1 MLESGGSWLRRP
13 GGFILTAG
21 NDNNPGPAA
30 SCGGPENAEH
40 ICFLPLD
47 FLWSR
52 CYILGRNN
60 HVQKQ
65 NPFMKT
71 APLPSDLLQSPRWS
85 WHIPSEETAT
95 AIRAARLSDD
105 DMVKRTA
112 VRAVYRCGAFFLKF
126 EYAASLM
133 TSFRNRLHPKARIEY
148 EIGRSLAEAG
158 IPAVRCE
165 GWGQMGGMNVLITR
179 ALTGF
184 ESLDNYFYS
193 RVVYGGENADG
204 LLSEITAFLRK
215 SFDAGFLH
223 GDLHFGNIL
232 YNPASHEMAWV
243 DLIAISRP
251 GRVSDA
257 ECRAMSRCVVS
268 LREGMSRAQM
278 LRTIRETGA
287 ATTDA
292 EAERFYF
299 DTIRQ
304 GARHLV
310 ETWEKRRTQ
319 MLGGYPKFS
328 VALPCPFAPGKTI
341 LLRKDWLRRTLVAPE
356 SLAAGMPSEFEEYH
370 AKDEAEAE
378 TLFLR
383 SLYLQ
388 ILRVRHRRVAAFL
401 RPNILW
407 FEPLPA
413 GLEPMPPAPGDANTA
428 FDLRSLDEQMIEAP
442 ADAVCRLPEGFLYLR
457 DIKGLFTGFEV

>member
-1 MLESGGSWLRRP
+1 
-13 GGFILTAG
+13 
-21 NDNNPGPAA
+21 
-30 SCGGPENAEH
+30 
-40 ICFLPLD
+40 
-47 FLWSR
+47 
-52 CYILGRNN
+52 
-60 HVQKQ
+60 
-65 NPFMKT
+65 MKT
-71 APLPSDLLQSPRWS
+71 APLPSDLLQSTRWT
-85 WHIPSEETAT
+85 WHIPSEETA
-95 AIRAARLSDD
+95 AAVRAARLTDD
-105 DMVKRTA
+105 NLVKRTA
-112 VRAVYRCGAFFLKF
+112 VRAVYRCGDFFLKF

-158 IPAVRCE
+158 VPAVKCE

-179 ALTGF
+179 TMTGF
-184 ESLDNYFYS
+184 ESLDTYFYS
-193 RVVYGGENADG
+193 HIVYGGENADG

-232 YNPASHEMAWV
+232 YHPTTHEMAWV

-251 GRVSDA
+251 GNISAADRRV
-257 ECRAMSRCVVS
+257 MSSCVVS
-268 LREGMSRAQM
+268 LREGLNRAQI

-299 DTIRQ
+299 DVVRQ
-304 GARHLV
+304 SARHLV
-310 ETWEKRRTQ
+310 ETWEKRRSQ

-328 VALPCPFAPGKTI
+328 LALPCPFAPGQTI
-341 LLRKDWLRRTLVAPE
+341 LLRKDWLRRTLLAPE
-356 SLAAGMPSEFEEYH
+356 SLDTGIPSGFEEYH

-407 FEPLPA
+407 FEPLPD
-413 GLEPMPPAPGDANTA
+413 GLDPMPPAPVNPEAA
-428 FDLRSLDEQMIEAP
+428 FWIRSLDEQMIDAP
-442 ADAVCRLPEGFLYLR
+442 ADTVCRQDGFLYLT
-457 DIKGLFTGFEV
+457 DITKISTGFEE